1 MSYQETLNTHK
12 AELLRLKS
20 ERAPID
26 VDDVFTP
33 LDWEQVAANKPFLAF
48 LISDKIASRK
58 DVEVARGRALAK
70 RTLGVSPRTCC
81 EYVGAYLNAH
91 RVTAS
96 FGGTIRAADVRTGS
110 IAELTL
116 DELKEDMR
124 VMAVE
129 LALPVQRD
137 SINDACNQWFRE
149 ARQARI
155 EAVRATLD
163 GGTDFDWIGLAEACF
178 DCTETAP
185 TFIAAV
191 LRKFVHQTKL
201 KLASRTV
208 GHHLMPVL
216 TGVQGC
222 GKTSFIESFVSPVS
236 ELSRD
241 ADFRML
247 ADDRNIALWRSYVLV
262 IDEMAYAERSDI
274 EVVKHVI
281 TARALDR
288 RPMRTNDVVTIKQRA
303 TLIGASNKSLS
314 ELVRDETGLRRFVS
328 LPYRSDADWSYL
340 NAVDWL
346 AAWRSVSIDD
356 PDPMD
361 AFRTELAAQQAVS
374 RHVSPV
380 EAWLSDLTP
389 TTCTTAS
396 SQTEQINAVDLYRD
410 YLSHFHARND
420 GQRPKTSHSV
430 MQEVGRLVKAHPD
443 AYAIEKKKTKSGNV
457 WCWRRPIAPV
467 HPQLAVLLKEV
478 AR

>member
-1 MSYQETLNTHK
+1 MSYEEILNTHK
-12 AELLRLKS
+12 AELRRLKS
-20 ERAPID
+20 DRVPIDLDDVFAPID
-26 VDDVFTP
+26 
-33 LDWEQVAANKPFLAF
+33 WEEAATNKPFLAF

-58 DVEVARGRALAK
+58 DVESARK
-70 RTLGVSPRTCC
+70 RDFACRVLGKYPSTCC
-81 EYVGAYLNAH
+81 EFVGAFLDTH

-96 FGGTIRAADVRTGS
+96 FGGTIRAVDVPTGLS
-110 IAELTL
+110 RDHSL

-129 LALPVQRD
+129 LALPVQRE

-155 EAVRATLD
+155 EAIRSTLD
-163 GGTDFDWIGLAEACF
+163 GGTDFDWIGLAGACF
-178 DCTETAP
+178 DCAETSPA
-185 TFIAAV
+185 FVAAV

-201 KLASRTV
+201 KLAGRTV

-216 TGVQGC
+216 TGAQGC

-288 RPMRTNDVVTIKQRA
+288 RPMRTNDVVTIKQQA

-328 LPYRSDADWSYL
+328 LPYRSDADWPYL

-346 AAWRSVSIDD
+346 AAWGSVSIDD
-356 PDPMD
+356 PDPME
-361 AFRTELAAQQAVS
+361 AFRDELAAQQAAN
-374 RHVSPV
+374 RHVSAV
-380 EAWLSDLTP
+380 EAWLNDLTP

-396 SQTEQINAVDLYRD
+396 DRNEQIEAVDLYSD

-420 GQRPKTSHSV
+420 GQRPKTLHGV
-430 MQEVGRLVKAHPD
+430 MQEVGRLLKAQPD
-443 AYAIEKKKTKSGNV
+443 AFELEKRKAKSGNV
-457 WCWRRPIAPV
+457 WCWRRPTAPV
-467 HPQLAVLLKEV
+467 HPRLAILLKEV